1 MIETE
6 VLIVGSGPS
15 GSAAALFLSSY
26 GIDVMVVTKHRWL
39 ANTPRAHI
47 TGQRT
52 MEILNEFG
60 VGESLTANAVLNDIM
75 GNSIFCETLAGS
87 EIARLKSWG
96 AHPER
101 ISDYRIAS
109 PFLLC
114 DIPQTYLEPIVLGKA
129 LQNGAHAKFS
139 TEYVRAVQDA
149 DGVTVTVRD
158 RLDNR
163 EYAIRAKYVIGA
175 DGARSQVAADANLPM
190 TGKENQ
196 AGCINIFFDA
206 DLAPLVEHRPS
217 AIFLIFSRAAMAG
230 GIGVGALRMVRPWH
244 EWLGVWNYDIDR
256 PPPKLNGDEATAIL
270 RQMIGDYDTE
280 IQVRSISTWTV
291 NSRYATRYSNGRM
304 FCVGDAV
311 HRHPPNNGLGSNT
324 SIQDSYNLAWKLAYV
339 IKGQA
344 DAGLLDTYSDE
355 RAPVGRGIVERAMKS
370 IDESRTLSAALGLD
384 RAGALDEGYLT
395 LGGEAGQRRREQF
408 YVALRAKN
416 YEFNGHGAELNHLY
430 RSGAIAPDAVEPA
443 PAEDQDLFHRFH
455 SSFVAG
461 ARVPHVWLSLR
472 GKEVSSLDLVGR
484 GAFTVLTGIAGRAW
498 ALAAKR
504 CATEIGLPVR
514 ASVIG
519 PGEAV
524 EDLYG
529 DLYARCGFDES
540 SCVLVRPDGHIAWI
554 GTAPGDEAACAARLR
569 AVLQQL
575 LGLPQAAA
583 RVAQPASAV
592 H

>member
-1 MIETE
+1 
-6 VLIVGSGPS
+6 
-15 GSAAALFLSSY
+15 
-26 GIDVMVVTKHRWL
+26 
-39 ANTPRAHI
+39 
-47 TGQRT
+47 
-52 MEILNEFG
+52 
-60 VGESLTANAVLNDIM
+60 
-75 GNSIFCETLAGS
+75 
-87 EIARLKSWG
+87 
-96 AHPER
+96 
-101 ISDYRIAS
+101 
-109 PFLLC
+109 
-114 DIPQTYLEPIVLGKA
+114 
-129 LQNGAHAKFS
+129 
-139 TEYVRAVQDA
+139 
-149 DGVTVTVRD
+149 
-158 RLDNR
+158 
-163 EYAIRAKYVIGA
+163 VIGA

-217 AIFLIFSRAAMAG
+217 AIFLIFSRAALAG

-384 RAGALDEGYLT
+384 RAGAMDEDYLT

-416 YEFNGHGAELNHLY
+416 YEFNGHGTELNHLY
-430 RSGAIAPDAVEPA
+430 RSGAIAPDALEPA
-443 PAEDQDLFHRFH
+443 PAEDPDLLHRFH
-455 SSFVAG
+455 SAFVAG

-554 GTAPGDEAACAARLR
+554 GTSPGDEAACAARLR

-575 LGLPQAAA
+575 LGLPQAARA
-583 RVAQPASAV
+583 VQPASAV